1 MGNPPCKWVRDRL
14 PLLAGDELVGA
25 ERRRVERH
33 LIGCPR
39 CRAHRVALGHALEVL
54 HAAAAES
61 PTGAGVPSLWPALA
75 RQIRESRRPAPAPGF
90 PGAALLGA
98 FRPRFWLAFGLTL
111 GLLAVLGVTVAVRK
125 QAAEARAQILADSLP
140 VPPPARPPR
149 ARRAVGREP
158 EPARPVG
165 VGPRSRPRSPLRL
178 RPGARHPHGP
188 RRRRGETHLETHIL
202 ILGAW
207 KEQKN
212 IGWPG

>member
-1 MGNPPCKWVRDRL
+1 MGNPRCKWVRDRL
-14 PLLAGDELVGA
+14 PLLTGDELVGA

-75 RQIRESRRPAPAPGF
+75 RQIRESHRPAPAPAF

-98 FRPRFWLAFGLTL
+98 FRPRFWLAIGLTL
-111 GLLAVLGVTVAVRK
+111 GLLAVLGVTVAARK

-140 VPPPARPPR
+140 VPPPARPP
-149 ARRAVGREP
+149 ALAAPSPASPSQLAQSESAPEAAPAAHYDFDLEHGTPMGPVAVEGKTTSKP
-158 EPARPVG
+158 
-165 VGPRSRPRSPLRL
+165 
-178 RPGARHPHGP
+178 
-188 RRRRGETHLETHIL
+188 TY
-202 ILGAW
+202 
-207 KEQKN
+207 
-212 IGWPG
+212 